1 MERSDSLRWA
11 GYRGAV
17 SHERLVQIEGTLN
30 FRDIGGYPTRF
41 GHAVRRHTVYRSDG
55 LAAVGDS
62 GWERLT
68 ELGIREI
75 FDLRHEVELRTAPY
89 TAPDGVVITNLA
101 IGPREVQTEARDVFE
116 LMKSG
121 GPNDF
126 GVDYMIDLYG
136 RLFTDHA
143 PVFGELLRQL
153 SDVKRLP
160 AVFHCTAGKDRT
172 GIAAALLLSV
182 LGVDRETVLDDYEL
196 SNEFRAKRRIEELRP
211 MLEAEGIDVER
222 VRPYLSAPRPV
233 LDAALGAIESEHGG
247 VEGFLTDEAG
257 VSSGILDAL
266 RTVLLE
272 Q

>member
-1 MERSDSLRWA
+1 M
-11 GYRGAV
+11 GAMT
-17 SHERLVQIEGTLN
+17 HERLVQIEGPLN
-30 FRDIGGYPTRF
+30 FRDVGGYATTYGRT
-41 GHAVRRHTVYRSDG
+41 VRRHTVYRSDG
-55 LAAVGDS
+55 LAAVGDA

-75 FDLRHEVELRTAPY
+75 FDLRHEMELRTAPY
-89 TAPDGVVITNLA
+89 SAPDGVIITNLA

-116 LMKSG
+116 LMKAG
-121 GPNDF
+121 GPDDF

-143 PVFGELLRQL
+143 PVFGELLRHL
-153 SDVKRLP
+153 SDRTRLP

-196 SNEFRAKRRIEELRP
+196 SNEFRAKRRIAELQP
-211 MLEAEGIDVER
+211 MLQAEGIDVER

-233 LDAALGAIESEHGG
+233 LDAALGAIEAEHGG
-247 VEGFLTDEAG
+247 VEGFLTTRAG
-257 VSSGILDAL
+257 VDHGILHRL
-266 RTVLLE
+266 REVLLE